1 MTTVYFAGSE
11 DIDFTFY
18 AGMAVA
24 TSTARFRPSWV
35 RSAFG
40 DGAGNAFAALENI
53 VPFTASVFWAQARF
67 CNSFAPGAVSGSYIM
82 EFRSSDHLPRL
93 RFKLTNGG
101 GPSNTFAVVKTD
113 AAGTETS
120 LFTGSL
126 IWDTPAT
133 GNEAQALSWQ
143 INYAVAGKVEV
154 FYKGLS
160 LGSFTGDITTNSLTS
175 LAYVCVKG
183 TGGGNNCFWSE
194 IMVTDFD
201 LRAVGLQAFAPV
213 ANGNTHNFDTGTPAA
228 ANVNEQIL
236 NIATLDGSTTAG
248 QIDEYTTGAVIAGTF
263 DVAAYGVSA
272 YMSKGASGPSKADLA
287 VRTGGA
293 DFFSADQVLTAY
305 YTDYQNWWTT
315 NPNTSAPWAT
325 NQIGS
330 TAGFNIGVK
339 SVV

>member
-1 MTTVYFAGSE
+1 MTAVFFAGSE

-18 AGMAVA
+18 AGMAVI

-35 RSAFG
+35 RSGIG
-40 DGAGNAFAALENI
+40 DTAGGAVSAAENT
-53 VPFTASVFWAQARF
+53 VPFAASVFWAQARF
-67 CNSFAPGAVSGSYIM
+67 CNSFAAGAVSGSFIM
-82 EFRSSDHLPRL
+82 ELRSADHLPRL
-93 RFKLTNGG
+93 RFKLTSAG
-101 GPSNTFAVVKTD
+101 GPTNTFAIVKTT
-113 AAGTETS
+113 AAGVETS
-120 LFTGSL
+120 LFTGTV

-133 GNEAQALSWQ
+133 GNEAQQVSWQ
-143 INYAVAGKVEV
+143 VNYAVAGKVEV

-160 LGSFTGDITTNSLTS
+160 LGSFTGDVTTDGLTS
-175 LAYVCVKG
+175 LAYVALKG

-194 IMVTDFD
+194 VMVTDFD
-201 LRAVGLQAFAPV
+201 LRAVGLQTFAPV

-228 ANVNEQIL
+228 ANVNEITL

-287 VRTGGA
+287 VRTGAA
-293 DFFSADQVLTAY
+293 DFFSADQVLNTY
-305 YTDYQNWWTT
+305 YTNFQNWWVL
-315 NPNTSAPWAT
+315 NPNTAAPWNTA
-325 NQIGS
+325 QIGS

-339 SVV
+339 SVT